1 VNAARE
7 NQDQIL
13 LSQVIGFVGMTALA
27 LAESALGQMPLFY
40 GNVPRIL
47 LIMLFIITFL
57 SPAVLPAS
65 MMLVIG
71 IVYDLVQG
79 NPPGYTSS
87 MMMIVHMAVMLRR
100 VKMADADAE
109 IIWSE
114 FSLVMAVVQIYG
126 FLVLVAYTGHVP
138 AMGPVVFQ
146 FATSVLLFPILYWL
160 TILSANL
167 SLAFW
172 RSR

>member
-1 VNAARE
+1 
-7 NQDQIL
+7 
-13 LSQVIGFVGMTALA
+13 
-27 LAESALGQMPLFY
+27 
-40 GNVPRIL
+40 
-47 LIMLFIITFL
+47 
-57 SPAVLPAS
+57 
-65 MMLVIG
+65 
-71 IVYDLVQG
+71 
-79 NPPGYTSS
+79 
-87 MMMIVHMAVMLRR
+87 
-100 VKMADADAE
+100 
-109 IIWSE
+109 
-114 FSLVMAVVQIYG
+114 VVQIYG